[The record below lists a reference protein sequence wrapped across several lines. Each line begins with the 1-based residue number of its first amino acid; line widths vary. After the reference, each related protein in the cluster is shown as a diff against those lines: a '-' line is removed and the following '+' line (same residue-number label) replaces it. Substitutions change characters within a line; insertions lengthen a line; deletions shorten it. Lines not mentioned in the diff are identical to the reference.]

1 MSDDDRNSI
10 DIAKDVSRNWSGEE
24 MTPAGIL
31 NEFELHGHAK
41 RVGILDQIDQDFRD
55 ASPSS
60 DPSALR
66 KYSELVTLRRE
77 MQRRH
82 HTLRKAGR

>member
-1 MSDDDRNSI
+1 MSEDDRNTI

-24 MTPAGIL
+24 MTPDGML
-31 NEFELHGHAK
+31 EEFELYGFAK
-41 RVGILDQIDQDFRD
+41 RAGILDQVDQDFRD

-60 DPSALR
+60 DTADLE
-66 KYSELVTLRRE
+66 KYHELVTLRRE